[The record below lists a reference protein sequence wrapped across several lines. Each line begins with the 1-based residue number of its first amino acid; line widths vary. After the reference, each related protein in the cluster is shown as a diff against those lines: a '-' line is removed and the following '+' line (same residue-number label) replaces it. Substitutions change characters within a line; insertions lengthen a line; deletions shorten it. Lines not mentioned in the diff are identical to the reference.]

1 MWTEPDVLSYFVQ
14 DLFRRVREMPGR
26 EYEKATELAADQHGY
41 LTTAQALELGIS
53 RDTLRKMAKRG
64 ALERVSWG
72 VYRVP
77 TFPLSPLGQ
86 YMEACLWPAGPV
98 GVISHQSALAIRD
111 LSDVNPAKVHVTLPE
126 SFRVRRKIPG
136 YLLIHHADLSEEEIG
151 SHEGIP
157 ATTVRRTV
165 EDCFRAHLGPAL
177 LRQAIEDGE
186 RLGYLRSEEA
196 RELERLVLP

>member
-1 MWTEPDVLSYFVQ
+1 
-14 DLFRRVREMPGR
+14 MPGR

-41 LTTAQALELGIS
+41 LTTAQALELGIR
-53 RDTLRKMAKRG
+53 RDTLRKMARRG

-77 TFPLSPLGQ
+77 AFPLSPLGQ

-111 LSDVNPAKVHVTLPE
+111 ISDVSPARVHIILPRD
-126 SFRVRRKIPG
+126 FRVRRMIPA
-136 YLLIHHADLSEEEIG
+136 YLSIHNAELTEDEIASE
-151 SHEGIP
+151 EGIP
-157 ATTVRRTV
+157 TTTVRRTIA
-165 EDCFRAHLGPAL
+165 DCFRAHLGPAL

-186 RLGYLRSEEA
+186 RLGYPRSEEA

>member
-1 MWTEPDVLSYFVQ
+1 
-14 DLFRRVREMPGR
+14 MPGR

-41 LTTAQALELGIS
+41 LTTAQALESGIS

-77 TFPLSPLGQ
+77 TFPFSPLAQ
-86 YMEACLWPAGPV
+86 YMAACLWPAGPV
-98 GVISHQSALAIRD
+98 GVVSHQSALAIRD
-111 LSDVNPAKVHVTLPE
+111 LSDVNPAKVHITLPE
-126 SFRVRRKIPG
+126 GFRVRRKIPE
-136 YLLIHHADLSEEEIG
+136 YLSIHHANLSNEEIG

-157 ATTVRRTV
+157 ATTVRRTI

-177 LRQAIEDGE
+177 LRQAIEDGK

-196 RELERLVLP
+196 RRLERRVLP

>member
-1 MWTEPDVLSYFVQ
+1 
-14 DLFRRVREMPGR
+14 MPGR

-111 LSDVNPAKVHVTLPE
+111 ISDVNPAKVHITLPRN
-126 SFRVRRKIPG
+126 FRVRREVPKH
-136 YLLIHHADLSEEEIG
+136 LAIHNAELSEDEIDLVD
-151 SHEGIP
+151 GIP
-157 ATTVRRTV
+157 TTTVRRTV
-165 EDCFRAHLGPAL
+165 IDCHRANLGPTL
-177 LRQAIEDGE
+177 LRQAINEAVREGHLESAEAED
-186 RLGYLRSEEA
+186 LRAMVEEGT
-196 RELERLVLP
+196 LP